1 MEIDRKIIP
10 PHGVPIQ
17 LAFEEPDKE
26 LLDNGMEIHLI
37 DAGNEDVLRIDVVI
51 SAGSV
56 YQNKKLTATSVGKL
70 LKEGVNG
77 YSSSKIAEII
87 DYYGAY
93 LDISVTKDTSTITLY
108 SLSKHLE
115 HLIPVISKM
124 LREANFPNEEVQIH
138 IDRKRQEF
146 LVNSEKVRYKAML
159 EFNKLVFGEGS
170 AYGQIL
176 DIDDFDLIQRSDLLS
191 FYHENYHPENA
202 YIVVSGRISSKVT
215 KLLNKYIGL
224 NWKSNRSANQ
234 YVPEKGISGDKEKYI
249 EKPDALQSAIRIGR
263 PIFSKKHVD
272 YNKFLL
278 LNTVLGGYFGSRL
291 MSNLRED
298 KGFTYGIHSFVTNYK
313 NAGFFSVSTEV
324 KANVTGEA
332 IDEIKNEL
340 NRLRTEKIGEEE
352 LNRVKNYIYGTFL
365 RTFDG
370 PFALAERFKSAKDID
385 EGFSFY
391 KRSLDDMLQV
401 TPEAL
406 LGIANS
412 YLVPEEMI
420 TLVVGNYDS

>member
-1 MEIDRKIIP
+1 MENDRKLIP

-26 LLDNGMEIHLI
+26 LLDNGMEVYLI

-70 LKEGVNG
+70 LKEGVDG
-77 YSSSKIAEII
+77 YNSSKIAEII

-108 SLSKHLE
+108 CLSKHLE
-115 HLIPVISKM
+115 HLIPVIGKM
-124 LREANFPNEEVQIH
+124 LMEANFPQEEVQIH

-159 EFNKLVFGEGS
+159 EFNKLVFGASS
-170 AYGQIL
+170 AYGQVL

-234 YVPEKGISGDKEKYI
+234 YNPEKGISGDKEKYI

-278 LNTVLGGYFGSRL
+278 LNTVLGGYFG
-291 MSNLRED
+291 
-298 KGFTYGIHSFVTNYK
+298 
-313 NAGFFSVSTEV
+313 
-324 KANVTGEA
+324 
-332 IDEIKNEL
+332 
-340 NRLRTEKIGEEE
+340 
-352 LNRVKNYIYGTFL
+352 
-365 RTFDG
+365 
-370 PFALAERFKSAKDID
+370 
-385 EGFSFY
+385 
-391 KRSLDDMLQV
+391 
-401 TPEAL
+401 
-406 LGIANS
+406 
-412 YLVPEEMI
+412 
-420 TLVVGNYDS
+420 